1 MNKVVAAVFSE
12 DNKLQRFFVQQRV
25 KGSLAGK
32 WEFPGGKVEE
42 GESLKQ
48 AVAREIFEEL
58 GISVLPGKLLRTVEK
73 IHYITGEPYNL
84 FFFQCWLAS
93 KITEIVGREGQ
104 AFKFVDMTEY
114 KTLDFINEDL
124 VMLQD
129 MLALASR

>member
-1 MNKVVAAVFSE
+1 MKVVAAVFSE

-48 AVAREIFEEL
+48 ALAREIFEEL
-58 GISVLPGKLLRTVEK
+58 GVSVLPGKLLRTFQK
-73 IHYITGEPYNL
+73 IHYITKEPYEL

-93 KITEIVGREGQ
+93 RMSDLIGKDGQ
-104 AFKFVDMTEY
+104 VFKFVGANDFM
-114 KTLDFINEDL
+114 TLDFINEDL

-129 MLALASR
+129 MLIRATR